1 MEYVPRNAI
10 MAASK
15 TRPSDPIRQE
25 LNGKD
30 PKTEGGRGGRGGTM
44 RRVTASGPLDI
55 MAARL
60 SVPRSGEGAR
70 SCRGEKRL
78 EARGKRERRAIMG

>member
-1 MEYVPRNAI
+1 

-30 PKTEGGRGGRGGTM
+30 PKTEGGRGGTM

-70 SCRGEKRL
+70 SCRREKRV
-78 EARGKRERRAIMG
+78 EARGKRERRAVMG